1 MIILLD
7 DVAAVTSNN
16 IKNVSDQMGA
26 SMERVLQVE
35 IEGTATVEVYGRM
48 SSSFTW
54 QLLKT
59 YTASGADIVG
69 AFPQMKADISAWTS
83 GNVSAALTGI

>member
-7 DVAAVTSNN
+7 DVAAVTTDQIVS
-16 IKNVSDQMGA
+16 VSDQMGA

-35 IEGTATVEVYGRM
+35 IEGTAQVDVYGRM

-54 QLLKT
+54 QLIKS
-59 YTASGADIVG
+59 YTASDADIVG
-69 AFPQMKADISAWTS
+69 AFPQMKADISSWTS
-83 GNVSAALTGI
+83 GNVSAAITGI